1 MGVDALD
8 SDGFAGAG
16 VFSCGNVGRGIM
28 VSDKEKAIF
37 AQVIA
42 YGKQYDVEK
51 LVLFGSRARRDHMEK
66 SDIDLAVYGCADC
79 DNFYYDIQEKVWTLL
94 EFDIINME
102 EKVSESLRQEISRD
116 GVVLYEKV

>member
-1 MGVDALD
+1 
-8 SDGFAGAG
+8 
-16 VFSCGNVGRGIM
+16 M

-66 SDIDLAVYGCADC
+66 SDIDLAVYGCADF